1 MTSENNQN
9 RSRAARAGKKT
20 RPGEILK
27 TWAFDSVGPR
37 KYAIQ
42 LKKARNGNPY
52 LKFTEGSPQD
62 DGSFRK
68 FSITVWSED
77 FRVMF
82 QHMDLVRAYMNENK
96 IRTPKGH
103 KYEPDKDKWKKHKG
117 SSSGSDSR

>member
-1 MTSENNQN
+1 MTRGNNQY
-9 RSRAARAGKKT
+9 RFGKPGKGSKKYP
-20 RPGEILK
+20 PGEILK
-27 TWAFDSVGPR
+27 TWAFDSVGPK

-42 LKKARNGNPY
+42 LRKASNGNPY

-77 FRVMF
+77 FRAVF
-82 QHMDLVRAYMNENK
+82 EHMDLLRAYLNENK

-103 KYEPDKDKWKKHKG
+103 KYEPDKEKWKKSKG
-117 SSSGSDSR
+117 YKSGSQ

>member
-1 MTSENNQN
+1 MTNGNNQY
-9 RSRAARAGKKT
+9 RANKGGKGGKNSP
-20 RPGEILK
+20 PGELLK
-27 TWAFDSVGPR
+27 TWAFDSVGPK

-52 LKFTEGSPQD
+52 LKFTEGTPQD

-77 FRVMF
+77 FRAVF
-82 QHMDLVRAYMNENK
+82 EQMDQVRNYLNENK

-103 KYEPDKDKWKKHKG
+103 KYEPDKEKWKKSKG
-117 SSSGSDSR
+117 YKSRS

>member
-1 MTSENNQN
+1 MTSGNNQN
-9 RSRAARAGKKT
+9 RSSKAGNSGKKYP
-20 RPGEILK
+20 PGEILK
-27 TWAFDSVGPR
+27 TWAFDSAGPK

-77 FRVMF
+77 FRAVF
-82 QHMDLVRAYMNENK
+82 EQMDQLRNYLNENK

-103 KYEPDKDKWKKHKG
+103 RYEPYKEKWKKSKG
-117 SSSGSDSR
+117 FKSRSQ

>member
-1 MTSENNQN
+1 MMTEKKQN
-9 RSRAARAGKKT
+9 IPRTTRSSKKYK
-20 RPGEILK
+20 PGETLK
-27 TWAFDSVGPR
+27 TWAFDSVGPK

-42 LKKARNGNPY
+42 LKKASNGNPY

-82 QHMDLVRAYMNENK
+82 QHFDQVRAYMNENK

-103 KYEPDKDKWKKHKG
+103 KYEPDKWKKRKG
-117 SSSGSDSR
+117 SSGNR